1 MIAIKS
7 VNDMIARK
15 RIEEKNGVLYVH
27 VHMGNEIGKCIM
39 CMTEKNP
46 VAVRSYFWENVNQI

>member
-27 VHMGNEIGKCIM
+27 MGNEIGKCIM
-39 CMTEKNP
+39 CMTEKTL
-46 VAVRSYFWENVNQI
+46 

>member
-1 MIAIKS
+1 
-7 VNDMIARK
+7 MIARK